1 LWPDRKRLLA
11 VVAIPLLYI
20 QLQAPIRDVSASSG
34 DPSASAAFYRPLLA
48 FLDRERQA
56 SGVPFRI
63 EIPFT
68 GFHREAYEVAPRFPL
83 ARGWERQL
91 DIKDNHLFYA
101 GTLTSAKYHAW
112 LRRLAVRFVA
122 VPDVPLDYSAHQEK
136 ALIDRGLSY
145 LRVADRTAHWRI
157 YEVTDATPIVQGRAV
172 LTALGPDSLTLRATA
187 PGPAFVR
194 VRWSPYWAL
203 SAGSGCIAP
212 DGGFTRVTLRKPGK
226 VRIVT
231 QFSLGRVGA
240 RTARCRA

>member
-136 ALIDRGLSY
+136 ALIDRGLPF
-145 LRVADRTAHWRI
+145 LRPVARTAHWRI
-157 YEVTDATPIVQGRAV
+157 YAVADATPIVQDDATLV
-172 LTALGPDSLTLRATA
+172 KLGPDGFTLHADRPGTA
-187 PGPAFVR
+187 LVR
-194 VRWSPYWAL
+194 IRYSPYWAIDG
-203 SAGSGCIAP
+203 GSGCLSP
-212 DGGFTRVTLRKPGK
+212 DGEFTRIALRRAGK

-231 QFSLGRVGA
+231 RFSLDRIRA
-240 RTARCRA
+240 RSPRCA